1 MWTRKFSWKIFI
13 VDAMLKGT
21 ITERF
26 RILCGNLDE
35 QRMHS
40 SEGEILTNPSEATN
54 LARCGWHAYSCV
66 KSKFYPKLFFLIFL
80 KSELSFRC

>member
-13 VDAMLKGT
+13 VDSMLKGT
-21 ITERF
+21 IPERF
-26 RILCGNLDE
+26 RILCVNLDE

-54 LARCGWHAYSCV
+54 LAHAYSCA
-66 KSKFYPKLFFLIFL
+66 KFYPKLFFL
-80 KSELSFRC
+80 SLS